1 MLAGTI
7 EVDPIATAPT
17 LTTSATTIDE
27 TGSSTSHLQVTVTNA
42 ADVFESG
49 DSVSVTISG
58 LPSGTV
64 LTQGGTAITADG
76 SGNFTVTA
84 TAQTGLDNIQVTP
97 PSEFEGTINYTL
109 SATTTDTATG
119 PSGALSNTSSPATVL
134 AGTIEVDPIATAPTL
149 TTSATTIDE
158 TGSSTSHLQ
167 VTVTNAADVFESG
180 DSVSVTIS
188 GLPSGTV
195 LTQGGTAITADGSGN
210 FTVTATAQT
219 GLDNIQVTPPSE
231 FEGTINYTLSATTT
245 DTATGPSGALSNTSS
260 PATVLAGTIEVD
272 PIATAP
278 TLTTSATTIDETGS
292 STSHLQVTVTN
303 AADVFESGN
312 SVSVTIS
319 GLPSGTVLTQGGTAI
334 TADGS
339 GNFTVTA
346 TAQTGL
352 DNIQVTPPSE
362 FEGTINYTLSATTTD
377 TATGPSGALSNTS
390 SPATVLAGTI
400 EVDPIATAPTAAVP
414 TTLAVNEN
422 ASNVAVTDGTNF
434 VTVGPLKEDGDDT
447 VSVQLAVTHGTLNI
461 ATLAGVTESAQS
473 GASLTLS
480 GDAAL
485 VNSVLHGLSYTP
497 GSEYEGSDTL
507 NVTVTSID
515 GSNTYPTTTSAST
528 TITVN
533 PIAAA
538 PTAAA
543 PSTLAVNENASN
555 VAVTDGTNFVTVGP
569 LKEDGDDTVSVQ
581 LAVTHGTLNIAT
593 LAGVTE
599 SAQSGAS
606 LTLSGDAAL
615 VNSVL
620 HGLSYTPGSEYEGS
634 DTLNVTVTS
643 IDGSNT
649 YPTTTSASTT
659 ITVNPIAAAPT
670 AAAPATLS
678 MNENASNVAVT
689 DGTNF
694 VTVGPLKEDGD
705 DTVSVQLAVTHGT
718 LNIATLAGVTESAQ
732 SGSSLT
738 LSGDAALVNSV
749 LHGLSYTPTA
759 QYVGSDTL
767 NVTTTSI
774 DGSNT
779 YPTTTSASTA
789 IAVNNETVTA
799 TNATVATPENV
810 QKTGTVTASGDTDS
824 DVSFTAVTESTTQ
837 GGSVTISAN
846 GNFTYTPASGFSGTD
861 TFSFTAHDESSSP
874 SGTETVTVVAP
885 PAISAPQ
892 GGSTASGF
900 TTIDYPGAYQTNNGT
915 FAYGINNSGVFV
927 GGAATDS
934 QHTVGWKYNGSFTT
948 IIDGGAQDNNADG
961 INNSGEIGGFY
972 APVRSTPRYGFTD
985 VNGTFTQIASDSPY
999 PSTTVNGLNDSGVL
1013 VGASYLHNT
1022 GSVTPQYSGFIDN
1035 NGVFTYLDA
1044 PGTLTSTGYTVANGI
1059 NNAGQVV
1066 GTFSSN
1072 NSTVADQGFLYQNS
1086 SFTTINDPNGA
1097 KGTVAMGINNSSEI
1111 VGYYIDGSG
1120 AQHGFIDIG
1129 GTFATIDDPLGKNTI
1144 VTGINDT
1151 GQIVGYY
1158 QDNNN
1163 TYHGFV
1169 ASLNNVTTAENTPLT
1184 LTSLSV
1190 SDAFTGANSITVT
1203 LAVGHG
1209 ILTLGNTSGLTTSGL
1224 GSSSVSLTGSVS
1236 AIDAAL
1242 ASGLTYTPTTNF
1254 VFTDTLSITANDLGH
1269 NTSGVALSSTQI
1281 VGIVVDNETVA
1292 PSTLSMNENASNV
1305 AVTDGTNFVTVGP
1318 LKEDGDDTVSVQLA
1332 VTHGTLNVA
1341 TLAGVTES
1349 AQSGSSLTLSGDA
1362 ALVNSV
1368 LTGLTYT
1375 PTGEYEGADTLNVTT
1390 TSIDGSNTNPTT
1402 TSASTSI
1409 TVNPI
1414 AEAPTAA
1421 APATL
1426 SMNENAS
1433 NVAVTDGT
1441 NFVTVGPL
1449 KEDGDDTVS
1458 VQLAVTHGTLNIATL
1473 AGVTESAQ
1481 SGASLTLSGDAA
1493 LVNSVLH
1500 GLSYTPG
1507 SEYEGADTLN
1517 VTVTSI
1523 DGSNTYPTTTSAS
1536 TTITVNPIATAPTAA
1551 APSTLSGERERQQC
1565 GGHGRDEFCDGR
1577 AAERGR

>member
-1 MLAGTI
+1 M
-7 EVDPIATAPT
+7 
-17 LTTSATTIDE
+17 
-27 TGSSTSHLQVTVTNA
+27 
-42 ADVFESG
+42 
-49 DSVSVTISG
+49 
-58 LPSGTV
+58 
-64 LTQGGTAITADG
+64 
-76 SGNFTVTA
+76 
-84 TAQTGLDNIQVTP
+84 
-97 PSEFEGTINYTL
+97 
-109 SATTTDTATG
+109 
-119 PSGALSNTSSPATVL
+119 
-134 AGTIEVDPIATAPTL
+134 
-149 TTSATTIDE
+149 
-158 TGSSTSHLQ
+158 
-167 VTVTNAADVFESG
+167 
-180 DSVSVTIS
+180 
-188 GLPSGTV
+188 
-195 LTQGGTAITADGSGN
+195 
-210 FTVTATAQT
+210 
-219 GLDNIQVTPPSE
+219 
-231 FEGTINYTLSATTT
+231 
-245 DTATGPSGALSNTSS
+245 
-260 PATVLAGTIEVD
+260 
-272 PIATAP
+272 
-278 TLTTSATTIDETGS
+278 
-292 STSHLQVTVTN
+292 
-303 AADVFESGN
+303 
-312 SVSVTIS
+312 
-319 GLPSGTVLTQGGTAI
+319 
-334 TADGS
+334 
-339 GNFTVTA
+339 
-346 TAQTGL
+346 
-352 DNIQVTPPSE
+352 
-362 FEGTINYTLSATTTD
+362 
-377 TATGPSGALSNTS
+377 
-390 SPATVLAGTI
+390 
-400 EVDPIATAPTAAVP
+400 
-414 TTLAVNEN
+414 
-422 ASNVAVTDGTNF
+422 AVTDGTNF

-447 VSVQLAVTHGTLNI
+447 VSVVLAVTN
-461 ATLAGVTESAQS
+461 
-473 GASLTLS
+473 
-480 GDAAL
+480 
-485 VNSVLHGLSYTP
+485 
-497 GSEYEGSDTL
+497 
-507 NVTVTSID
+507 
-515 GSNTYPTTTSAST
+515 
-528 TITVN
+528 
-533 PIAAA
+533 
-538 PTAAA
+538 
-543 PSTLAVNENASN
+543 
-555 VAVTDGTNFVTVGP
+555 
-569 LKEDGDDTVSVQ
+569 
-581 LAVTHGTLNIAT
+581 
-593 LAGVTE
+593 
-599 SAQSGAS
+599 
-606 LTLSGDAAL
+606 
-615 VNSVL
+615 
-620 HGLSYTPGSEYEGS
+620 
-634 DTLNVTVTS
+634 
-643 IDGSNT
+643 
-649 YPTTTSASTT
+649 
-659 ITVNPIAAAPT
+659 
-670 AAAPATLS
+670 
-678 MNENASNVAVT
+678 
-689 DGTNF
+689 
-694 VTVGPLKEDGD
+694 
-705 DTVSVQLAVTHGT
+705 GT

-749 LHGLSYTPTA
+749 LHGLTYTPTA

-789 IAVNNETVTA
+789 ITVNNETVTA

-1254 VFTDTLSITANDLGH
+1254 VFTDALSITANDLGH
-1269 NTSGVALSSTQI
+1269 NASGVALSSTQI
-1281 VGIVVDNETVA
+1281 VGIVVDNETVTA
-1292 PSTLSMNENASNV
+1292 TA
-1305 AVTDGTNFVTVGP
+1305 A
-1318 LKEDGDDTVSVQLA
+1318 TVSTGENVQKSGA
-1332 VTHGTLNVA
+1332 VA
-1341 TLAGVTES
+1341 A
-1349 AQSGSSLTLSGDA
+1349 SGDTDTDLSFTAGTFGTTQGGSVTIA
-1362 ALVNSV
+1362 AN
-1368 LTGLTYT
+1368 GNFTYT
-1375 PTGEYEGADTLNVTT
+1375 PTTGFVGTDTFGFTANDEGSSSAGTETVNVVAPPVITVPGAQTLQKGAA
-1390 TSIDGSNTNPTT
+1390 TSIS
-1402 TSASTSI
+1402 S
-1409 TVNPI
+1409 
-1414 AEAPTAA
+1414 
-1421 APATL
+1421 L
-1426 SMNENAS
+1426 SLS
-1433 NVAVTDGT
+1433 
-1441 NFVTVGPL
+1441 
-1449 KEDGDDTVS
+1449 
-1458 VQLAVTHGTLNIATL
+1458 
-1473 AGVTESAQ
+1473 ES
-1481 SGASLTLSGDAA
+1481 G
-1493 LVNSVLH
+1493 
-1500 GLSYTPG
+1500 
-1507 SEYEGADTLN
+1507 
-1517 VTVTSI
+1517 
-1523 DGSNTYPTTTSAS
+1523 S
-1536 TTITVNPIATAPTAA
+1536 TT
-1551 APSTLSGERERQQC
+1551 GETSP
-1565 GGHGRDEFCDGR
+1565 
-1577 AAERGR
+1577 